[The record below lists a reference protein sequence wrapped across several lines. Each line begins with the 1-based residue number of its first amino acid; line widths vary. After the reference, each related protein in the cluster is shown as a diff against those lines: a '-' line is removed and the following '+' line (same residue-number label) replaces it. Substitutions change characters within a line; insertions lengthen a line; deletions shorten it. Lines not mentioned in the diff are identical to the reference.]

1 MQQAVA
7 IGTIANDGHTLWPHL
22 VRTIE
27 NVKTGETR
35 AIEPRETHAVSVKP
49 EYLAFVKTALAGVP
63 REGTSARAFVGT
75 PYLSAGKTGTA
86 QLFTIKQGEK
96 YHAGAVDER
105 LRDHAWYIAYAPADK
120 PRIALAVLVENGGFG
135 AQAAAPVAR
144 AVIDY
149 YLLGR
154 APGKVGALDARTGD
168 DESD

>member
-1 MQQAVA
+1 
-7 IGTIANDGHTLWPHL
+7 

-27 NVKTGETR
+27 
-35 AIEPRETHAVSVKP
+35 PHETHAVAVKP
-49 EYLAFVKTALAGVP
+49 EYLAFVKNALVGVA

-75 PYLSAGKTGTA
+75 PYVSAGKTGTA

-96 YHAGAVDER
+96 YHAGSVDER
-105 LRDHAWYIAYAPADK
+105 LRDHAWYIAYAPADR

-144 AVIDY
+144 AVFDY

-154 APGKVGALDARTGD
+154 APGKEGAADVSRTGD